1 MISRPAYSILVAP
14 IGEIEP
20 ALCELIRCRIEDIYG
35 LRSEVQP
42 ILKDVDFA
50 YNPERRQYHSTPI
63 LAQLAASAPVRALKL
78 VAITQA
84 DLFIPILTH
93 VYGEA
98 QLGGKAAIISTYR
111 LMNDNPAAG
120 SDDSLQI
127 RAAKEAIHEL
137 GHTFKLRHCPE
148 HSCIMHYCRSIK
160 DVDRKSNQLCRHCK
174 VMLHDELKCLGLK
187 EVP

>member
-63 LAQLAASAPVRALKL
+63 LAQLAASSPVRALKL